1 MKRPIPADSDDE
13 APEEVPRRRAWPAG
27 AEAARRRA
35 GPPPSEDKD
44 DAEPEADEEDAEEE
58 DEGDEAF
65 AALRDVPFAELQR
78 LQGDGR
84 GLVGRSAGA
93 AAAAAAAAARR
104 SRLARAN
111 KNRPAEQSSRRPVQY
126 VLPQLE
132 GAAGVAPPRK
142 AGRDPRFESL
152 AGDLDGSA
160 FRKRY
165 AFVYEEKL
173 PEERKRLKQLLQAR
187 ALATASQSYS
197 LRVLTIAPPR
207 SARRSRR
214 GGRC

>member
-1 MKRPIPADSDDE
+1 MKRPAPAADSDDD
-13 APEEVPRRRAWPAG
+13 APEEVPRRRPRR
-27 AEAARRRA
+27 AEAEPPRRRVA
-35 GPPPSEDKD
+35 APPKAAD
-44 DAEPEADEEDAEEE
+44 DDDDEPDEGEEE
-58 DEGDEAF
+58 EEEEEGDDAF

-152 AGDLDGSA
+152 AGELDGGA

-165 AFVYEEKL
+165 AFMFEEKL

-187 ALATASQSYS
+187 GPAARVAVRCSLAC
-197 LRVLTIAPPR
+197 
-207 SARRSRR
+207 RR
-214 GGRC
+214 